1 MPHKSNNKHPV
12 ASVDR
17 IVRINELLKRVL
29 ADLVETLALNEEN
42 GCIISI
48 TRVDCASNLKSAQVY
63 VSILGAKNDEAEQR
77 VIRRLIERKSEIQML
92 MSQEVILKYT
102 PVLQFILD
110 KSVSEGDRVLDL
122 LRQMEDGDHAGN

>member
-1 MPHKSNNKHPV
+1 MPHRNNKHPV

-17 IVRINELLKRVL
+17 IVRVNELLKRVL
-29 ADLVETLALNEEN
+29 ADLMETLALNEEN

-48 TRVDCASNLKSAQVY
+48 TRVECASNLKSAQVY

-77 VIRRLIERKSEIQML
+77 VIRRLIERKAEIQTL

-122 LRQMEDGDHAGN
+122 LRQMEDGGHAGN

>member
-1 MPHKSNNKHPV
+1 MPHKSSKHPV

-63 VSILGAKNDEAEQR
+63 VSILGAKSEEEEMR
-77 VIRRLIERKSEIQML
+77 IIRRLIERKAEIQAL
-92 MSQEVILKYT
+92 MMQEIVLKYT
-102 PVLQFILD
+102 PVLQFVLD
-110 KSVSEGDRVLDL
+110 HSVADGDRVLDL
-122 LRQMEDGDHAGN
+122 LRRMEDDDNAGN

>member
-1 MPHKSNNKHPV
+1 MPHKSSKHPV

-77 VIRRLIERKSEIQML
+77 VIRRLIERKSEIQAL

-102 PVLQFILD
+102 PVLQFVHD
-110 KSVSEGDRVLDL
+110 RSVADGDRVLDL
-122 LRQMEDGDHAGN
+122 LRQMEDDDHAGN

>member
-29 ADLVETLALNEEN
+29 ADLMETLALNEEN

-77 VIRRLIERKSEIQML
+77 VIRRLIDRKAEIQTL
-92 MSQEVILKYT
+92 VSREVILKYT

-122 LRQMEDGDHAGN
+122 LRQMEDEDHAGN

>member
-1 MPHKSNNKHPV
+1 MPHKSKKHPV

-29 ADLVETLALNEEN
+29 ADLMETLGLNEEH

-77 VIRRLIERKSEIQML
+77 VIRRLIDRKAEIQTL
-92 MSQEVILKYT
+92 VSREVILKYT

-122 LRQMEDGDHAGN
+122 LRQMEDDEHAGN

>member
-1 MPHKSNNKHPV
+1 MPHRNNKHPV

-17 IVRINELLKRVL
+17 IVRVNELLKRVL
-29 ADLVETLALNEEN
+29 ADLMETLALNEEN

-48 TRVDCASNLKSAQVY
+48 TRVECASNLKSAQVY

-77 VIRRLIERKSEIQML
+77 VIRRLIERKSEIQTL

-122 LRQMEDGDHAGN
+122 LRQMEDEDHAGN

>member
-1 MPHKSNNKHPV
+1 MPHKSNKHPV

-63 VSILGAKNDEAEQR
+63 VSILGAKSEEEEMR
-77 VIRRLIERKSEIQML
+77 IIRRLIERKAEIQAL
-92 MSQEVILKYT
+92 MMQEIVLKYT

-110 KSVSEGDRVLDL
+110 HSVADGDRVLDL
-122 LRQMEDGDHAGN
+122 LRRMEDDDNAGN

>member
-1 MPHKSNNKHPV
+1 MPHRNNKHPV

-77 VIRRLIERKSEIQML
+77 VIRRLIDRKAEIQTL
-92 MSQEVILKYT
+92 VSREVILKYT